1 MRIAQRLSILALGIA
16 VAATI
21 GASAQTP
28 AGDTRPVTL
37 VVPIA
42 AGGGVDTIGR
52 IFAAQLAERL
62 KQPWVVENRP
72 GAGGVVGLDSVAKAV
87 PDGHTMVVIET
98 SAVLQKWLH
107 KNVSFDVVADFAPVA
122 QMATTPLLLFA
133 NAGAAGGECRGADR
147 LRQGQSRQALGRHTR
162 HRLAASSRRR
172 HAQRRGRHRHYAC
185 ALQGHRAGAQR
196 SARRPDSAD
205 LGDAQCRHAICRSR
219 QDKAARRRLARPH
232 RHFAERADA

>member
-1 MRIAQRLSILALGIA
+1 MRTAQKLSFLGLGVAIA
-16 VAATI
+16 AAA

-107 KNVSFDVVADFAPVA
+107 KNVPFDVVADFAPVA
-122 QMATTPLLLFA
+122 QMATTPLLPVRQCV
-133 NAGAAGGECRGADR
+133 AAGGERQGADR
-147 LRQGQSRQALGRHTR
+147 LRQGQSGQALGRHAR
-162 HRLAASSRRR
+162 HRLAAPSRRR
-172 HAQRRGRHRHYAC
+172 HAQCRGRTSTLRTC
-185 ALQGHRAGAQR
+185 RTRAPRRR
-196 SARRPDSAD
+196 STICSA
-205 LGDAQCRHAICRSR
+205 ARSR
-219 QDKAARRRLARPH
+219 
-232 RHFAERADA
+232 

>member
-1 MRIAQRLSILALGIA
+1 MRTGPQMSILALGIA
-16 VAATI
+16 IAATI

-28 AGDTRPVTL
+28 AGDARPVTL

-52 IFAAQLAERL
+52 IFAAQLGDRL

-72 GAGGVVGLDSVAKAV
+72 GAGGLVGLDAVAKAT

-107 KNVSFDVVADFAPVA
+107 KNVPFDVVADFAPVA

-133 NAGAAGGECRGADR
+133 NASLPVANVTELIAYAKANPGKLSVGTPGIGSPPHLRVALLHAA
-147 LRQGQSRQALGRHTR
+147 
-162 HRLAASSRRR
+162 
-172 HAQRRGRHRHYAC
+172 
-185 ALQGHRAGAQR
+185 AGAQR
-196 SARRPDSAD
+196 SAGRPDPAD
-205 LGDAQCRHAICRSR
+205 LGDAQRRHAI
-219 QDKAARRRLARPH
+219 
-232 RHFAERADA
+232 